1 VIGWPVDLTVYAGL
15 VVLFLGHAWLAGTV
29 ADAQRKHTLYFGLGL
44 VVLWVALETP
54 LDTISDYYLD
64 SVHMLQHV
72 LLGFVAPPLMLLGLS
87 PQMVEGIVRVPG
99 VRAMTEPVPAQLIAG
114 LVMIVWHFPPLYDA
128 TLYSSPLHVV
138 EHVMFIGAGLV
149 MYWPMLEA
157 TSEHAR
163 WHMSPG
169 AKLIYMLVATLPQDG
184 VALALIFSR
193 VPFYE
198 FYTHAPRLIPSL
210 TPLIDQ
216 TVAGAVLMVLGKA
229 TLAVAAIAIFV
240 RWFGGEQRADEV
252 ATPSLQSPGV
262 R

>member
-1 VIGWPVDLTVYAGL
+1 
-15 VVLFLGHAWLAGTV
+15 
-29 ADAQRKHTLYFGLGL
+29 
-44 VVLWVALETP
+44 
-54 LDTISDYYLD
+54 
-64 SVHMLQHV
+64 
-72 LLGFVAPPLMLLGLS
+72 
-87 PQMVEGIVRVPG
+87 
-99 VRAMTEPVPAQLIAG
+99 
-114 LVMIVWHFPPLYDA
+114 
-128 TLYSSPLHVV
+128 
-138 EHVMFIGAGLV
+138 MFIGAGLV

-157 TSEHAR
+157 TSAHAR
-163 WHMSPG
+163 WRMSPG

-216 TVAGAVLMVLGKA
+216 TLAGAVLMVLGKA

-252 ATPSLQSPGV
+252 AVPSLQSPGV